1 MKLVECVPNF
11 SEGRDEERINSITDE
26 IKNTSGAWLLDVDPG
41 ADTNRTV
48 VTFVGSPEAVLEAAF
63 RAIKK
68 ASEVIDMREHKGE
81 HPRMGATD
89 VCPFVPVRDIAMED
103 CVEIARKLGARVA
116 KELNIPVYLYEEAA
130 TEEKR
135 RNLANIRK
143 GEYEGLPEKLKDHD
157 WKPDFG
163 EPVFNEKS
171 GATIV
176 GAREFLIAYN
186 VNLNTRDKK
195 LANKIAKNVRESGH
209 AKRDGNGNIVRDK
222 DGNAIRVPG
231 KLQATKAI
239 GWYVEEYGIAQISI
253 NLINY
258 KITPPHVVFEEISKE
273 AEDLGLRVTGSELVG
288 LIPKDA
294 IIQAGK
300 YYLKKQGK
308 SRGAPESEIIHYA
321 IKSLG
326 LDEISTFNPED
337 KIIEYRINKEIER
350 LVDKTLINFSEELSS
365 DSPAPGGGSVAA
377 YSGSIASGLVAMVG
391 NLTFGK
397 EKYKDNWEEAQ
408 NITEDVQIL
417 MQEFLEFCD
426 EDTEAFNGLMRAY
439 RMKKKTEEQ
448 QKERDEM
455 IQSATKRATE
465 VPLNVMRESVKV
477 LELAKKMGKIGNV
490 NAISDIGVA
499 AELALAACRSASLN
513 VRINLTS
520 IEDKKFKNKVYKEH
534 DGIIKKIENLYKDI
548 IKVVEK
554 KLED

>member
-11 SEGRDEERINSITDE
+11 SEGRDDKKINSITDE

-89 VCPFVPVRDIAMED
+89 VCPFVPVRDVTMED
-103 CVEIARKLGARVA
+103 CVEIARELGARVA
-116 KELNIPVYLYEEAA
+116 EELNIPVYLYEEAA

-135 RNLANIRK
+135 RDLANIRK
-143 GEYEGLPEKLKDHD
+143 GEYEGLLEKLKDSE

-163 EPVFNEKS
+163 EPVFNERS

-186 VNLNTRDKK
+186 VNLNTRDRK
-195 LANKIAKNVRESGH
+195 LANKIAKNIRESGH
-209 AKRDGNGNIVRDK
+209 AKRDENGKIIRDEE
-222 DGNAIRVPG
+222 GNAIKVPG
-231 KLQATKAI
+231 KLKATKAI
-239 GWYVEEYGIAQISI
+239 GWYVEEYGVAQISI

-258 KITPPHVVFEEISKE
+258 KITPPHIVFEEISKE
-273 AEDLGLRVTGSELVG
+273 ADDLGLRVTGSELVG

-294 IIQAGK
+294 MIQAGK
-300 YYLKKQGK
+300 YYLEKQGK
-308 SRGAPESEIIHYA
+308 SRGAPESEVIHYA
-321 IKSLG
+321 VKSLG
-326 LDEISTFNPED
+326 LDEISKFNPED
-337 KIIEYRINKEIER
+337 KIIEFRINKEIDR
-350 LVDKTLINFSEELSS
+350 LIDKSLIDFSEELSS

-397 EKYKDNWEEAQ
+397 EKYRDDWEEAQ
-408 NITEDVQIL
+408 NITENVQIL
-417 MQEFLEFCD
+417 KQEFLELCD

-439 RMKKKTEEQ
+439 RMEKKTEEQ
-448 QKERDEM
+448 QEKRDEM
-455 IQSATKRATE
+455 IQSSTKRATE
-465 VPLNVMRESVKV
+465 VPLNVMRKTLKV
-477 LELAKKMGKIGNV
+477 LELAKTMAEIGNI
-490 NAISDIGVA
+490 NAISDVGVA
-499 AELALAACRSASLN
+499 AELALAACRSASFN
-513 VRINLTS
+513 VRINIPS
-520 IEDKKFKNKVYKEH
+520 IKDEEFKNKVTKEN
-534 DGIIKKIENLYKDI
+534 GRIIKKIENLYKEI
-548 IKVVEK
+548 IPIVEK
-554 KLED
+554 KLMD